1 MQDNLPIDI
10 FPDPNNADKDGL
22 VAYGGD
28 LTPKVVLS
36 AYLQGI
42 FPWYNE
48 GEPYLWWSPDPRMVV
63 FPEKFKASKSLRQ
76 KVNKG
81 EFEVKFDTNFNS
93 VIQSC
98 SRVKREGQAGTWI
111 TDEMIMVYNQLHKMG
126 FAHSVET
133 YYDEELVGG
142 LYGLSLGK
150 VFCGESMFHK
160 VSDASKVA
168 FYFLVDKLKGLD
180 YTLIDAQVP
189 TNHLKSL
196 GGEEIPRNKFLEILA
211 GNISLEVLW

>member
-1 MQDNLPIDI
+1 MQASLPLNI
-10 FPDPNNADKDGL
+10 FPNPNNADEEGL

-48 GEPYLWWSPDPRMVV
+48 GEPYLWWSPDPRMIVY
-63 FPEKFKASKSLRQ
+63 PEKFKVSKSLHQ
-76 KVNKG
+76 KVKRG
-81 EFEVKFDTNFNS
+81 EFEVRFDTNFNA
-93 VIQSC
+93 VIRSC
-98 SRVKREGQAGTWI
+98 SHVKREGQAGTWI
-111 TDEMIMVYNQLHKMG
+111 TDEMIMVYNRLHEMG

-133 YYDEELVGG
+133 YLDDELVGG

-168 FYFLVDKLKGLD
+168 FYYLVDKLKELN
-180 YTLIDAQVP
+180 YSFIDAQVP
-189 TNHLKSL
+189 TQHLKSL
-196 GGEEIPRNKFLEILA
+196 GGEEVPRSKFLEILA
-211 GNISLEVLW
+211 KSISLEVLW

>member
-1 MQDNLPIDI
+1 MQASLPLNI
-10 FPDPNNADKDGL
+10 FPNPNNADEEGL
-22 VAYGGD
+22 VAYGGN

-48 GEPYLWWSPDPRMVV
+48 GEPYLWWSPDPRMIVY
-63 FPEKFKASKSLRQ
+63 PEKFKVSKSLHQ
-76 KVNKG
+76 KVKRG
-81 EFEVKFDTNFNS
+81 EFEVRFDTNFNA
-93 VIQSC
+93 VIRSC
-98 SRVKREGQAGTWI
+98 SHVKREGQAGTWI
-111 TDEMIMVYNQLHKMG
+111 TDEMIMVYNRLHEMG

-133 YYDEELVGG
+133 YLDDELVGG

-168 FYFLVDKLKGLD
+168 FYYLVDKLKELN
-180 YTLIDAQVP
+180 YSFIDAQVP
-189 TNHLKSL
+189 TQHLKSL
-196 GGEEIPRNKFLEILA
+196 GGEEVPRSKFLEILA
-211 GNISLEVLW
+211 KSISLEVLW

>member
-1 MQDNLPIDI
+1 MKHNLPLDI
-10 FPDPNNADKDGL
+10 FPDPNNADVDGL

-48 GEPYLWWSPDPRMVV
+48 GEPYLWWSPNPRMIVY
-63 FPEKFKASKSLRQ
+63 PDQFKVSKSLRQ
-76 KVNKG
+76 KIKKG
-81 EFEVKFDTNFNS
+81 TFDVKFDTNFNS
-93 VIQSC
+93 VIRSC
-98 SRVKREGQAGTWI
+98 SHVKRDGQAGTWI

-126 FAHSVET
+126 IAHSVET
-133 YYDEELVGG
+133 YYKDELVGG
-142 LYGLSLGK
+142 LYGLTLGK

-168 FYFLVDKLKGLD
+168 FYYLVDKLKGLD
-180 YTLIDAQVP
+180 YKLIDAQVP
-189 TNHLKSL
+189 TSHLKSL
-196 GGEEIPRNKFLEILA
+196 GGEEISRKEFLELLSK
-211 GNISLEVLW
+211 NMSLDIYW